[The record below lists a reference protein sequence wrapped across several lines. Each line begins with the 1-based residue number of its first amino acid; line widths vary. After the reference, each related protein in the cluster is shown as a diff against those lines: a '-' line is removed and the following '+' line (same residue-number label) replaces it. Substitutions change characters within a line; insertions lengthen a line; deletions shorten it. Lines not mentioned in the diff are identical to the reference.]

1 MLHKRSLAARRTALL
16 SATHDAAPVT
26 QASSP
31 ISPNHAGQSTL
42 IDPLLTDFDLEALTG
57 RARSSWQKAR
67 LTGGGPPFI
76 RLGRLV
82 RYRHSDFEA
91 WLAAHS
97 SLRSTSEAA

>member
-1 MLHKRSLAARRTALL
+1 MHHKRSLKRAARTALL
-16 SATHDAAPVT
+16 STTSAPVT

-31 ISPNHAGQSTL
+31 ISPNDVGQSAR
-42 IDPLLTDFDLEALTG
+42 IDPLLTDFDLEELTG